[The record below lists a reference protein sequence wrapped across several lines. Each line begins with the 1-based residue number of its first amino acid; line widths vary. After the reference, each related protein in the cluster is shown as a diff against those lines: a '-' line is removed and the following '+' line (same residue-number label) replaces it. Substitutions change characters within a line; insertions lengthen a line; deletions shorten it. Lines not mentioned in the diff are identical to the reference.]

1 MIIEYE
7 DKYQEEVKDLFYELQ
22 EYIASLDK
30 EKFNILTDGYRE
42 LYFKKTI
49 NEINNENGKMFLLKV
64 DEKIVGLIVGL
75 VKNSI
80 NDYDFKAPIRGRI
93 TELIVTKDYQNKG
106 YGHILLEYM
115 ENYLKELG
123 CKNILIEVFG
133 YNTNA
138 LNFYE
143 KHGYHIRLYDVCKNI
158 DN

>member
-7 DKYQEEVKDLFYELQ
+7 DKYQEEVKDLFCELQ
-22 EYIASLDK
+22 EYIVSLDK
-30 EKFNILTDGYRE
+30 EKFNILTDDYRE
-42 LYFKKTI
+42 LYLKKTI
-49 NEINNENGKMFLLKV
+49 NEINNENGKMFLLKL
-64 DEKIVGLIVGL
+64 DEKIIGLIVGI

-80 NDYDFKAPIRGRI
+80 NDYDFKTPIRGRI

-106 YGHILLEYM
+106 YGKILLEYM
-115 ENYLKELG
+115 ENYLKEVG

-143 KHGYHIRLYDVCKNI
+143 KNGYHIRLYDVCKNI